1 MEPKRIALTM
11 LPSITSIDNPN
22 QLFVSEYSINSALYT
37 YFKTYPLSLKINVDT
52 TILESLLPTITS
64 KYANKTDV
72 YLEITEPPSLRFQNN
87 YIKGI
92 ILGRIIIKVKG
103 TKDLIFACTLQIN
116 TKVEIIVMEKTNV
129 SGKLHGLSIV
139 PKKVELNAVSK
150 TFVIENV
157 FKLHIIVLSA
167 LNEYISNNVKY
178 SLPIFLKKLVSN
190 MKIYI

>member
-1 MEPKRIALTM
+1 
-11 LPSITSIDNPN
+11 
-22 QLFVSEYSINSALYT
+22 
-37 YFKTYPLSLKINVDT
+37 
-52 TILESLLPTITS
+52 
-64 KYANKTDV
+64 
-72 YLEITEPPSLRFQNN
+72 
-87 YIKGI
+87 
-92 ILGRIIIKVKG
+92 
-103 TKDLIFACTLQIN
+103 
-116 TKVEIIVMEKTNV
+116 MEKTNV